1 MKKSM
6 ILFFLLGIAGS
17 AAYAQDEKKQALRL
31 LQQLA
36 TTYKNTTHLSFDVQ
50 YRYAAESTPGV
61 YLDSLSG
68 HFKISGHR
76 YWYDLDNTEAICTND
91 YVIMLFREDKV
102 MYLAKPGAGKTTHP
116 VAMIDSLLVNSAGM
130 ALQLTDN
137 KQWTTIT
144 FTFPPA
150 YPCKKMEY
158 VIDKKTGWLVK
169 TVNVVRSEEMYEA
182 AARPFIEGAVTY
194 AVVEASYT
202 NYQKDGF
209 DDSVFDNDR
218 YFKKQG
224 AEYVTVTP
232 FDTYKIFLGTP
243 NL

>member
-17 AAYAQDEKKQALRL
+17 AVHAQDEKKQALRL

-50 YRYAAESTPGV
+50 YRYAAESTPG
-61 YLDSLSG
+61 
-68 HFKISGHR
+68 
-76 YWYDLDNTEAICTND
+76 AND